1 MRIGRFIPAAGGA
14 VEATPAY
21 RAYLAG
27 ERSIM
32 DLFSFDPSDPDAPA
46 RRALERRG
54 FPPARRRLL
63 AGALAE
69 FQRRVGGG
77 RPALEAA
84 RLLERDDA
92 LVVTVGQQPGVLS
105 GPLFTVYKAVSALL
119 LARRLSGRLGR
130 PVVPVFWI
138 VSDDHDWDE
147 AGRLAVVTRRGE
159 VRRLTLDAPDA
170 GRPFGRMPVPE
181 GAIPLMGE
189 IASLVGGGAGGS
201 GPFPYADEVT
211 AFLTASARESTS
223 VAEWFARLMARLF
236 RNEGLVLLDP
246 MQPEIAAESAAFY
259 AEAVALAAE
268 VEAALAAGAARLAE
282 GGFPPAFLP
291 GEHALLFDHGSGRR
305 LGLLRDGQAFASRRG
320 EVRHTAGDLGERV
333 RRAPGE
339 VSPGAALRPVL
350 RDRLLPTVAHV
361 AGPGE
366 VAYLAQLKGVYRL
379 FGEDLPPVFPRQS
392 LTLVPPELCAL
403 LARAG
408 LEPARI
414 LEEVARPPHAL
425 LERLGGAPVAAA
437 FARARERIAETHGGL
452 VAGLAAAGV
461 DLTDLA
467 RGNLERM
474 LVQLDYLEDKASQ
487 RQRRREQEAA
497 AALRRLQ
504 SELLP
509 GGRSQ
514 EKVLNVVPWLYRAGW
529 GLAGELLKAPW
540 TPAHQIAL
548 WEEDA
553 GA

>member
-14 VEATPAY
+14 AEATPAY

-27 ERSIM
+27 ERPVL
-32 DLFSFDPSDPDAPA
+32 DLFSFDPSDPEAPA

-69 FQRRVGGG
+69 VQRRVGGG
-77 RPALEAA
+77 PAALEAA

-92 LVVTVGQQPGVLS
+92 LVVTAGQQPGVLT
-105 GPLFTVYKAVSALL
+105 GPLFTVHKAVSAVL

-138 VSDDHDWDE
+138 VSDDHDWGE
-147 AGRLAVVTRRGE
+147 AGRLAFVTRQGE
-159 VRRLTLDAPDA
+159 VRRLTLDTPDA

-181 GAIPLMGE
+181 GALPLVGE
-189 IASLVGGGAGGS
+189 IATLAGAGAGGS
-201 GPFPYADEVT
+201 GPLPHTDEVT
-211 AFLTASARESTS
+211 AFLTASARESAS

-236 RNEGLVLLDP
+236 RDEGLVLLDP

-259 AEAVALAAE
+259 EEAVARAAE

-291 GEHALLFDHGSGRR
+291 GEHALLFDHGGGRR
-305 LGLLRDGQAFASRRG
+305 LGLLRDGNAFASRRG
-320 EVRHTAGDLGERV
+320 EVRHTAAGLGERV

-339 VSPGAALRPVL
+339 MSPGAALRPVL

-366 VAYLAQLKGVYRL
+366 VAYLAQLQGVYRL
-379 FGEDLPPVFPRQS
+379 FGEEMPVVFPRLS
-392 LTLVPPELCAL
+392 LTLVAPELASF

-408 LEPARI
+408 IEPGAVLEAA
-414 LEEVARPPHAL
+414 ARPPDAL

-437 FARARERIAETHGGL
+437 FARARARIAESHGEL
-452 VAGLAAAGV
+452 VSGLAAAGV
-461 DLTDLA
+461 DLADLA

-474 LVQLDYLEDKASQ
+474 LAQLDYLEDKASQ
-487 RQRRREQEAA
+487 RRRRREKEAA
-497 AALRRLQ
+497 ASVRRLQ

-514 EKVLNVVPWLYRAGW
+514 EKVLNVLPWLYRAGW
-529 GLAGELLKAPW
+529 GLAGELLRAPW